1 MEVGA
6 WLAKR
11 QTLCAALLLVL
22 ALHLCFFPFIWGN
35 KTLLTAS
42 RGPIPS
48 IMPNGAWYGGSQG
61 PAFSRGNDM
70 GASGWLLEPDAAL
83 IHHQYFREKHLPL
96 WNPYQSY
103 GCLLYTSRPAQV
115 FVQFLQ

>member
-1 MEVGA
+1 VAIGA
-6 WLAKR
+6 WLAQR
-11 QTLCAALLLVL
+11 QTFSATLLLVL

-61 PAFSRGNDM
+61 PTFSRGNDM
-70 GASGWLLEPDAAL
+70 AP
-83 IHHQYFREKHLPL
+83 
-96 WNPYQSY
+96 
-103 GCLLYTSRPAQV
+103 PAG
-115 FVQFLQ
+115 